1 MKILISGGNGRFA
14 KELVKQNTEHTI
26 ISLPKI
32 SMDITDLTSIDSAIK
47 KHNPDVFIHA
57 AALSRPMN
65 LHESNPVISVQLNI
79 IGTSNC
85 VIACIQ
91 NNIKFVYIST
101 DFVYP
106 GTKGEYKETDGVYP
120 VNKYAWSKLGGE
132 CASMMYD
139 NSLVLRMAMLE
150 YPFTHNK
157 AFVDHFKSCIWHSDA
172 AKLLYKLLAKD
183 TKGIYNIGLKRNSI
197 YDFVTQEN
205 VNILQ
210 EYKNNVA
217 ENVPADI
224 SMNVDKLNNIINDT
238 VI

>member
-14 KELVKQNTEHTI
+14 KELIKQNSSHTLI
-26 ISLPKI
+26 PLSKEE
-32 SMDITDLTSIDSAIK
+32 MDITDLISINNAIK
-47 KHNPDVFIHA
+47 TYNPDIFLHV

-65 LHESNPVISVQLNI
+65 IHESDPSTSIHLNI

-106 GTKGEYKETDGVYP
+106 GDTGNYKETDGVYP

-139 NSLVLRMAMLE
+139 NSLIVRMAMLE
-150 YPFTHNK
+150 YPFTHTK
-157 AFVDHFKSCIWHSDA
+157 AFVDSFKSCIWHHDA
-172 AKLLYKLLAKD
+172 AMILYKLIEKD
-183 TKGIYNIGLKRNSI
+183 SKGIYNIGLERNSI
-197 YDFVTQEN
+197 YNFVKQQN
-205 VNILQ
+205 INILK
-210 EYKNNVA
+210 EYKHNIA
-217 ENVPADI
+217 ENIPNDI
-224 SMNVDKLNNIINDT
+224 SMDITKTNNKINDT
-238 VI
+238 II

>member
-14 KELVKQNTEHTI
+14 KELIKQNTEHVI
-26 ISLPKI
+26 ITLSKDE
-32 SMDITDLTSIDSAIK
+32 MDITNLISIDNAIK
-47 KHNPDVFIHA
+47 KYKPDAFIHA

-65 LHESNPVISVQLNI
+65 VHDSNPVTSIQLNI

-85 VIACIQ
+85 TISCIQ
-91 NNIKFVYIST
+91 NNVKFVYIST

-106 GTKGEYKETDGVYP
+106 GVNGNYKEIDGVYP

-139 NSLVLRMAMLE
+139 NSLILRMAMLE

-157 AFVDHFKSCIWHSDA
+157 AFIDSFKSCIWHHDA
-172 AKLLYKLLAKD
+172 AKLLYKLLAHD
-183 TKGIYNIGLKRNSI
+183 AKGIYNVGLKRNSI
-197 YDFVTQEN
+197 YNFVKQEN
-205 VNILQ
+205 INILE

-217 ENVPADI
+217 ENVPVDI
-224 SMNVDKLNNIINDT
+224 SMNTDKLNKIIDDT
-238 VI
+238 II